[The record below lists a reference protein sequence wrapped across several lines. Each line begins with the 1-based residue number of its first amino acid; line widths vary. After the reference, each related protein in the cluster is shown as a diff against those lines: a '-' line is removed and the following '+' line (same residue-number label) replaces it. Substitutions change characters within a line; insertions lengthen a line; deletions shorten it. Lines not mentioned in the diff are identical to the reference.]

1 MRSGIRPSR
10 AAAGTVNLS
19 AAMLPN
25 MIIIGAQKCGTS
37 ALHYYLSFHPE
48 ISMSR
53 PKELNFFIKER
64 NWPAGQEWYE
74 DHFEPGVTV
83 TGEASPNYTAHPH
96 FRGVPR
102 RMHSLVPDAK
112 LIYMVRDPVDRIVSQ
127 YVHNYTKRRPRSGL
141 GGRGERVKRGKGL
154 AETVLERGTTYIPR
168 SSYYTQIQR
177 FLEFYSESSIL
188 VLAQNDLR
196 SEDERL
202 PTLRRVFRFLGVD
215 ESFQH
220 KKFSQLR
227 HQTEMKQRKTQMGVL
242 GEKLP
247 QAVWTR
253 LETRVKTVEPVE
265 RPQVSDK
272 LRRELTARLKDD
284 IDSFREFTG
293 RDFAD
298 WSI

>member
-1 MRSGIRPSR
+1 MP
-10 AAAGTVNLS
+10 AAEERTA
-19 AAMLPN
+19 LPN
-25 MIIIGAQKCGTS
+25 LIIIGAQKCGTS

-48 ISMSR
+48 VAMSR

-64 NWPAGQEWYE
+64 NWPEGREWYE
-74 DHFEPGVTV
+74 SHFDPGATI

-127 YVHNYTKRRPRSGL
+127 YIHNYTKRRPRGGP

-154 AETVLERGTTYIPR
+154 ADTVLEPGTTYIPR
-168 SSYYTQIQR
+168 SSYHLQLQR
-177 FLEFYSESSIL
+177 FLEFYPESSIL

-196 SEDERL
+196 SEHDR
-202 PTLRRVFRFLGVD
+202 PATLRKVFRFLGID
-215 ESFQH
+215 DSFEH

-227 HQTEMKQRKTQMGVL
+227 HQTQMKQRKTRMGVL
-242 GEKLP
+242 GERLP
-247 QAVWTR
+247 EAVWTR
-253 LETRVKTVEPVE
+253 LEGRVKTVEAVE
-265 RPQVSDK
+265 RPKVDDN
-272 LRRELTARLKDD
+272 LERELSARLKDD
-284 IDSFREFTG
+284 IDRLREFTG
-293 RDFAD
+293 RDFGD